1 MTDRRDATAFTKAIN
16 DELLTL
22 LPFEDRQDFEDAAR
36 GLIAPLSGGGHDRRR
51 TAA

>member
-1 MTDRRDATAFTKAIN
+1 MDARKDATEFTRAAN

-36 GLIAPLSGGGHDRRR
+36 GHIAR
-51 TAA
+51 